1 MVFGP
6 RGEETGKT
14 NEISGSVQIHL
25 FETLRSNDQLTT
37 GAVIPGQPWQAKHKH
52 QAEFRSFTI

>member
-1 MVFGP
+1 MVFGH

-25 FETLRSNDQLTT
+25 FETLRSNDQPTT
-37 GAVIPGQPWQAKHKH
+37 GAVIPGAALASQA
-52 QAEFRSFTI
+52 